1 MQAAMDLPNN
11 ADNAGVTPVSMKR
24 DEFNLTCV
32 LLSQAA

>member
-11 ADNAGVTPVSMKR
+11 ADVASVTPVSMKR

-32 LLSQAA
+32 LQSHAA